1 MGTATDGQT
10 GTRSAQRRVSE
21 QRDGVSLTAGAD
33 SVMLARAAER
43 NPSIFLPAGPRCN
56 LTEIVPKFLNICEYI
71 DNPWG
76 NTKFL
81 LAQFRASAAPISTLT
96 KQQKKDAAE
105 AVTRSKSLPE
115 VAEKLNITLGGGKE
129 ILDEIQAVISRR
141 TASDVFEERHEAV
154 AAGPAVDEPV
164 ELEAKSQVDGFEVGV
179 GSATAPPEATAD
191 EPRPA

>member
-1 MGTATDGQT
+1 VNDVGRQAK
-10 GTRSAQRRVSE
+10 
-21 QRDGVSLTAGAD
+21 LTAGAD

-43 NPSIFLPAGPRCN
+43 NPSIFLPTGPRCN
-56 LTEIVPKFLNICEYI
+56 LTEIVPKFLNICQHI

-81 LAQFRASAAPISTLT
+81 LAQFRASAAPISNLT

-129 ILDEIQAVISRR
+129 ILDEIKAAISKRSM
-141 TASDVFEERHEAV
+141 SDVFEERHEAV
-154 AAGPAVDEPV
+154 AAGTAIDEPV
-164 ELEAKSQVDGFEVGV
+164 GLEGQSQVDGFEVGV
-179 GSATAPPEATAD
+179 GAASAQQEAIVD
-191 EPRPA
+191 ESRPA